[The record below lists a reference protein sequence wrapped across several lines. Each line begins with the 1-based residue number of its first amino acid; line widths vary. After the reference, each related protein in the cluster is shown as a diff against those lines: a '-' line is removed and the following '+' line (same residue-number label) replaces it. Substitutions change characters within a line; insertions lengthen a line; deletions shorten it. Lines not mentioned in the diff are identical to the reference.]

1 LFAAEHE
8 LAGKQAEHN
17 ELRASVNVVLE
28 EWQRLKRELAAA
40 QQIEQRLTAQLE
52 GKAYRDPKLG
62 LYVAPTI

>member
-40 QQIEQRLTAQLE
+40 QQIEERLTCE
-52 GKAYRDPKLG
+52 IERRPYHDPKTG
-62 LYVAPTI
+62 FYVAPTI